1 MFHVFF
7 SSDFFCNQ
15 WWHSHNFCIKTFF
28 SNFNLIFG
36 MSAIRTISTK
46 NNCTSSSHVRKCSKI
61 KYFCENL
68 ANATSVYNFDGKLNN
83 FFFCF
88 SKVRWANKS
97 KEDIYFDTNVSLLL
111 ILFSHFILFV
121 FFITHVRHIYG
132 NFMMGILF
140 LKIEHLTKSSDTVTI
155 NEFLCFALVLSN

>member
-1 MFHVFF
+1 MRFELFRPK
-7 SSDFFCNQ
+7 
-15 WWHSHNFCIKTFF
+15 I
-28 SNFNLIFG
+28 IF
-36 MSAIRTISTK
+36 ART
-46 NNCTSSSHVRKCSKI
+46 NSSHVRKCSKI

-140 LKIEHLTKSSDTVTI
+140 LKIEHTLNKIIRYCNNKRISLFCFSLIELMSEIAQTVT
-155 NEFLCFALVLSN
+155 